1 MADRTATG
9 PKDAGSFAERAI
21 ADSRATMPPH
31 LFDAT
36 MELYEQG
43 RIEPRLVNG
52 EYGWGLVG
60 QGGMNG

>member
-1 MADRTATG
+1 MADGKDTG
-9 PKDAGSFAERAI
+9 SLAERVI

-43 RIEPRLVNG
+43 RIEPRLIDG
-52 EYGWGLVG
+52 EYGWGLID
-60 QGGMNG
+60 QGGKNG